1 MTEVPTP
8 LLVSQ
13 WILLLGLG
21 ALVFITYRQLA
32 YLLGIS
38 TAVTGGSGLDVGE
51 IAPPFDYQG
60 VSSGLG
66 DGRFESPSAPTLLM
80 FATPGCGSCDEA
92 VRNLE
97 SVVGRSAQP
106 VDAYVVTEAG
116 RSAVEA
122 SDAFRST
129 SVPILNVDYR
139 VRADLYRTFSSPVL
153 YAIAV
158 DGKVYARDTTAN
170 ARVMRRMLRAAVDAK
185 TAGDRGEPVARA

>member
-8 LLVSQ
+8 LLISQ

-21 ALVFITYRQLA
+21 ALVFVTYRQLA

-38 TAVTGGSGLDVGE
+38 SAVSGGGGLDVGE
-51 IAPPFDYQG
+51 VAPPFDYRA
-60 VSSGLG
+60 VNSGLG
-66 DGRFESPSAPTLLM
+66 DGRFEAPAAPTLLM

-97 SVVGRSAQP
+97 RVVGSSSRP

-116 RSAVEA
+116 SSAVQA

-153 YAIAV
+153 YAVGV

-170 ARVMRRMLRAAVDAK
+170 ARVMRRMLRAAVDA
-185 TAGDRGEPVARA
+185 TTTGDRSAPVARA